1 MKSYQDIAN
10 DTEREL
16 TENRGWVER
25 YNKYYNDI
33 NPDSSKAKYVAE
45 VVKSFRCENGLTKYT
60 SIGRVMNSSK
70 VVNVDLRINGHS
82 VAAYKTM
89 LTGEVKKAID
99 DDIPTKE
106 RRKIIRESSS
116 IEFHEEGLN
125 EVASSDSLFKE
136 VFSDLAEKYKSSTVK
151 WNSKEATEFRRVMK
165 GIESKSTHSEHTI
178 ESHLLKRLSSKKSA
192 GKPILG
198 IQPIILCGAYFQ
210 LVTPLKASDVEEKDI
225 VAYSKDKNGIDR
237 AGGGIDILAR
247 IKNQNN
253 MPELCVIELKDN
265 YTDEEKPTKAIKQA
279 IAYATFL
286 DRLIRS
292 DQSKGDLWY
301 KKILTK
307 NSTIK
312 EQIKINAVIAM
323 PYREDG
329 RIIEEDRELAGK
341 KINLKTGDIIELHY
355 LFFDKKCLYDDDMK
369 VTCSLQTYK
378 KSR

>member
-25 YNKYYNDI
+25 YYKYYNDI
-33 NPDSSKAKYVAE
+33 NPDSSTANYVKE

-70 VVNVDLRINGHS
+70 VVDVDLRINGHS

-89 LTGEVKKAID
+89 LTEEVKKAID
-99 DDIPTKE
+99 DDITTND
-106 RRKIIRESSS
+106 RRKIIRESSF

-125 EVASSDSLFKE
+125 EVVSSDSLFKE

-178 ESHLLKRLSSKKSA
+178 ESQLLKRLSSKKSA

-198 IQPIILCGAYFQ
+198 IQPIKLCDAFFQ
-210 LVTPLKASDVEEKDI
+210 LVTPLKASEAGKKDI
-225 VAYSKDKNGIDR
+225 VSYSKDDNGRDR

-247 IKNQNN
+247 IKNI
-253 MPELCVIELKDN
+253 PELCVIELKDN

-292 DQSKGDLWY
+292 DQSKGGLWY
-301 KKILTK
+301 KKIFTK
-307 NSTIK
+307 DSTLK

-323 PYREDG
+323 PYREDD

>member
-82 VAAYKTM
+82 VATYKTM

-99 DDIPTKE
+99 DDITTND

-136 VFSDLAEKYKSSTVK
+136 VFSDLAEKNKSSTVK

-178 ESHLLKRLSSKKSA
+178 ESQLLKRLSSKKSA

-198 IQPIILCGAYFQ
+198 IKPIKLCDAFFQ
-210 LVTPLKASDVEEKDI
+210 LVTPLKASEAGKKDI
-225 VAYSKDKNGIDR
+225 VSYSKDDNGRDR